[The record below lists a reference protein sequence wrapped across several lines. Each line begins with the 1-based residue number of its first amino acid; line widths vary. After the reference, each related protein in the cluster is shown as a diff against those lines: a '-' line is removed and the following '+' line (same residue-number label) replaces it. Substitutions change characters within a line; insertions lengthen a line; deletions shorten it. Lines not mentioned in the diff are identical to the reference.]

1 MPNNTPQPP
10 QSQASNPQMPQQNMA
25 PQSPQMTHPQQPQ
38 GGDTEKMLLQFLK
51 EMEQNIADLNERV
64 DLLENKEHGEPQ
76 I

>member
-1 MPNNTPQPP
+1 MPNDTTQQTPP
-10 QSQASNPQMPQQNMA
+10 QAPPITMGSHNMA

-51 EMEQNIADLNERV
+51 EMEQNMADLNERV